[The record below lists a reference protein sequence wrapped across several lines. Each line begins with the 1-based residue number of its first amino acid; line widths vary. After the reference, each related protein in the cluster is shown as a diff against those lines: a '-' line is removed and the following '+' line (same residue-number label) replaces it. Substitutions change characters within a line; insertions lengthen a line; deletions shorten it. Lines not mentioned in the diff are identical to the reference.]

1 MRAGQITISLIAF
14 TGLLSAQTAPQG
26 SMGAATKSPP
36 ARAEKKSTA
45 PKLTAPVPIFR
56 DIAAQAGLTASHIS
70 SPEKYYVIESIS
82 GGAGLVDCE
91 NVAKIYIV
99 TENGPTVGR
108 YKQLGEL
115 IVT

>member
-14 TGLLSAQTAPQG
+14 TGLLLSAQTAPQG

-82 GGAGLVDCE
+82 GGAGLFDCDKYGKRGSVMLDVS
-91 NVAKIYIV
+91 NHD
-99 TENGPTVGR
+99 
-108 YKQLGEL
+108 
-115 IVT
+115 